1 MAIENDRA
9 DARTVQH
16 RLRSPAIV
24 REMIEISCRGLLFDL
39 DGVLVDSTPAV
50 ARVWAKWAIAHGFD
64 PLEIVHRAHGRPSIA
79 TIRDLLPNADHE
91 AENKVVLQGEI
102 EDVEGVVALPGA
114 RELLNSLPRGRWAVV
129 TSCSRPLAEVRLKTA
144 GFAYPSNV
152 VTSDDVLRGKPDPE
166 PYLKGAALL
175 GVPASECVVFEDAP
189 AGIRAG
195 KAAGARVAG
204 LRTTVSENE
213 LQSAGAD
220 WILAGYDHLVALS
233 DDHGSDAIRLQLS

>member
-1 MAIENDRA
+1 M
-9 DARTVQH
+9 VK
-16 RLRSPAIV
+16 
-24 REMIEISCRGLLFDL
+24 EMIEISCRGLLFDL

-50 ARVWAKWAIAHGFD
+50 ARVWTKWAIAHGLD
-64 PLEIVHRAHGRPSIA
+64 PVEIVHRAHGRPSIA

-91 AENKVVLQGEI
+91 RENQVVLQGEI
-102 EDVEGVVALPGA
+102 EDTEGVIALPGA
-114 RELLNSLPRGRWAVV
+114 RELLNSLPPGRWAVV

-144 GFAYPSNV
+144 GFAYPRQV

-195 KAAGARVAG
+195 KNAGAMVVA
-204 LRTTVSENE
+204 LRTTVSDNE
-213 LQSAGAD
+213 LERAGAD
-220 WILAGYDHLVALS
+220 WIIAGYDHLVAVS
-233 DDHGSDAIRLQLS
+233 GDHGSPVIRLQLS

>member
-1 MAIENDRA
+1 MFSTNSSHSKEE
-9 DARTVQH
+9 
-16 RLRSPAIV
+16 LRV
-24 REMIEISCRGLLFDL
+24 RGMIEISCRGLLFDL

-64 PLEIVHRAHGRPSIA
+64 PAEIVHRAHGRPSIA

-102 EDVEGVVALPGA
+102 DDTEGVVALPGA

-144 GFAYPSNV
+144 GFPYPPKV

-175 GVPASECVVFEDAP
+175 EVPPSECVIFEDAP

-195 KAAGARVAG
+195 KAAGAMVVA
-204 LRTTVSENE
+204 LRTTVSDSE
-213 LQSAGAD
+213 LETAGAD
-220 WILAGYDHLVALS
+220 WILPGYDHLVALS
-233 DDHGSDAIRLQLS
+233 DDHGCDAIRLQLS